1 MNVAEWILVIM
12 LSCAL
17 FIFLVVGILLLVKLI
32 HLANEAGKIVATG
45 QGIAAKADDIVDNV
59 KGMTSVG
66 GIVKTF
72 ANRVVE
78 NQERRYAAEDAE
90 RKAEE
95 KNATEAA
102 KAAEEAIRNAAA
114 EQAAETAYEEAV
126 VREAI
131 RRTEAGRAAATNR
144 ASASTSTASRATSIK
159 GASRTN
165 GSKSSARTSARRT
178 TLKSKLS
185 SRKNKQK

>member
-17 FIFLVVGILLLVKLI
+17 FVFLVAGIILVIKLI
-32 HLANEAGKIVATG
+32 YLANEARKVIITG

-78 NQERRYAAEDAE
+78 KQERRYAAEDA
-90 RKAEE
+90 AE
-95 KNATEAA
+95 A
-102 KAAEEAIRNAAA
+102 AAEEAIAKQAVA
-114 EQAAETAYEEAV
+114 EAKT
-126 VREAI
+126 
-131 RRTEAGRAAATNR
+131 
-144 ASASTSTASRATSIK
+144 SRAK
-159 GASRTN
+159 A
-165 GSKSSARTSARRT
+165 KST
-178 TLKSKLS
+178 KK
-185 SRKNKQK
+185 K

>member
-1 MNVAEWILVIM
+1 MNIAEWILVIM

-32 HLANEAGKIVATG
+32 HLANEASKIVTTG

-72 ANRVVE
+72 ADRVVE

-95 KNATEAA
+95 KTAAEAA
-102 KAAEEAIRNAAA
+102 SAAEEAMRSAAA
-114 EQAAETAYEEAV
+114 QQATEEAAV
-126 VREAI
+126 NEAM
-131 RRTEAGRAAATNR
+131 RRR
-144 ASASTSTASRATSIK
+144 ASSRNSSNDEKTKQTKAKPGGVRKTIKRKIAT
-159 GASRTN
+159 
-165 GSKSSARTSARRT
+165 
-178 TLKSKLS
+178 
-185 SRKNKQK
+185 RKAKK